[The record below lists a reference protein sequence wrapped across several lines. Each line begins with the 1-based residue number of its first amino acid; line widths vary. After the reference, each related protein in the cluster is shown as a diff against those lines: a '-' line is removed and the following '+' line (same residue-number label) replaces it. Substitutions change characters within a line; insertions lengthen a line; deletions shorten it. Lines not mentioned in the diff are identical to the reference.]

1 MPSFSEKKSSNLSVF
16 QGFLTAQG
24 AKKNVDIKMYSVVF
38 FCDKSCLWLFGN
50 QSPQPALRLGAPTGF
65 S

>member
-1 MPSFSEKKSSNLSVF
+1 LSVF

-38 FCDKSCLWLFGN
+38 FVTNLACGYLEIDFKFHPSPFDVKS
-50 QSPQPALRLGAPTGF
+50 GF
-65 S
+65 